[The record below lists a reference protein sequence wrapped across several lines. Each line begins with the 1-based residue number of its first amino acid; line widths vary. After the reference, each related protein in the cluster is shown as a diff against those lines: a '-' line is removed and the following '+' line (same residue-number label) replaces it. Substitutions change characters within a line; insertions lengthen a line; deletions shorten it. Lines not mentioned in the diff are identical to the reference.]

1 MKLRNSSRKRWIC
14 LLVACGLLAMVA
26 GLSVSSDIVTTISSD
41 KTAVSRGDVV
51 TFTAKLVNTSA
62 LQIAAPLF
70 RIPPNAAL
78 SLLEES
84 VTVDGVR
91 VTPTIDGSG
100 NAIVVVPGLA
110 PSQTRTIQ
118 WQAVAVGP
126 GTPVRIYFEAESGQL
141 SEPMS
146 AIADANVSG
155 GKYIAS
161 GTANSGSASYTF
173 TVPVSGEYV
182 IWCRVL
188 APKDGQDSFTVAIDD
203 GQEDIFDCA
212 EGTWSTS
219 WQWSRVNGRAG
230 GSPLTLNPRVFNLT
244 EGEHKLVIRAWD
256 ANTGLDRIIITNDR
270 NFVPQDTPTGTPDA
284 SDTTPPTIT
293 DVTVTNLKADSATI
307 TWTTNEP
314 ATSQVEW
321 GTSMEFGNTT
331 PEDSS
336 LTTNHSV
343 NLTGLMPGTQYYF
356 RVRSKDAARNEAV
369 SDGSSFKTYLQL
381 KPGPYKVEDLGVLVQ
396 SASIDALFMF
406 RHPGDNHLHL
416 MLGYAFVFPLQYVD
430 IDLDTGEVFSF
441 DARGSRCGAKGL
453 VPHPNGWIYITTGD
467 TGYFYAY
474 NPTNKVVREIGR
486 FGDRDGYIAVLG
498 DDNSVYI
505 GGSTKGC
512 VDRYNPE
519 TDVLET
525 FGIMDDPGPPY
536 YRYVYTLGA
545 DGRYVYAAI
554 GQNPWYLVVYD
565 CQTKEQR
572 VYWKT
577 ANAGYVGVSRGW
589 KDGVPGWYAEVSG
602 GSAAGFYKLENGQP
616 IATSR
621 TGVTLSPWYQ
631 RGMPYVSSELS
642 TFPSL
647 FGFEVNLDKAIPYS
661 SSSNGEITVRWRP
674 VGQNQWKEARTAV
687 RCAPQ
692 PLKRLYQYGN
702 ELFGFVEAY
711 GPTFTYNPA
720 TRAVNLLGRTGYSC
734 YDAVHTQ
741 GIWFLSGYPAA
752 TLRYDPAIPWTLTP
766 STTDQSTT
774 NPRKLTGI
782 HKYHYYSAVGA
793 DGNVYVGVHHERDS
807 TGGELGWYDRNTGDL
822 KGRLRDPFVKFD
834 VRDLKAALGGQ
845 KIVYSSINIDGI
857 PPAKLFVFD
866 TTKKIIER
874 EIAPLTDVSALDKIL
889 ETSPG
894 VIFGICGNR
903 YYKVDIRTGQVL
915 YIKDLGGDAFTGM
928 RSYDRRLTLGPDGYV
943 WLYIGN
949 SICRV
954 EPDSGTVEKI
964 VDASPAGGLTFLNGD
979 LYIWGYP
986 NLRRVTGLFPSE

>member
-141 SEPMS
+141 TEPMS

-321 GTSMEFGNTT
+321 GPTAAY
-331 PEDSS
+331 SS
-336 LTTNHSV
+336 ATEVDANRTTNHSV
-343 NLTGLMPGTQYYF
+343 TLTGLATATLYHF
-356 RVRSKDAARNEAV
+356 RVKSKDASGNEAV
-369 SDGSSFKTYLQL
+369 SDDGWFRTLLVLPQGNEWFVAPDGTPQGDGTREKPWDLQTAL
-381 KPGPYKVEDLGVLVQ
+381 SHPAKVKPGDTIWLRGGTYKGTFTSNLKGAPNAPIIVRQYPGER
-396 SASIDALFMF
+396 ATID
-406 RHPGDNHLHL
+406 GN
-416 MLGYAFVFPLQYVD
+416 
-430 IDLDTGEVFSF
+430 TGT
-441 DARGSRCGAKGL
+441 DKPTLTINGS
-453 VPHPNGWIYITTGD
+453 
-467 TGYFYAY
+467 
-474 NPTNKVVREIGR
+474 
-486 FGDRDGYIAVLG
+486 
-498 DDNSVYI
+498 
-505 GGSTKGC
+505 
-512 VDRYNPE
+512 
-519 TDVLET
+519 
-525 FGIMDDPGPPY
+525 
-536 YRYVYTLGA
+536 
-545 DGRYVYAAI
+545 
-554 GQNPWYLVVYD
+554 
-565 CQTKEQR
+565 
-572 VYWKT
+572 
-577 ANAGYVGVSRGW
+577 NAW
-589 KDGVPGWYAEVSG
+589 FW
-602 GSAAGFYKLENGQP
+602 
-616 IATSR
+616 
-621 TGVTLSPWYQ
+621 
-631 RGMPYVSSELS
+631 
-642 TFPSL
+642 
-647 FGFEVNLDKAIPYS
+647 GFEVMNSNPKRVMETTGYAGVPRGIGVNIFGTKIRLVNLVIHDNAGGIGSWSTSDPADS
-661 SSSNGEITVRWRP
+661 EIYGCLIYYEGWDAPDRGHGHAVYI
-674 VGQNQWKEARTAV
+674 QNQNGY
-687 RCAPQ
+687 
-692 PLKRLYQYGN
+692 KRVSDNIMFAQFSYGIHAYTEKGYLN
-702 ELFGFVEAY
+702 NLAFDGNISFCNGILSQVSGLATNILVGGYRIAQNPELTSNY
-711 GPTFTYNPA
+711 TYKGAN
-720 TRAVNLLGRTGYSC
+720 NLGYSAGSNN
-734 YDAVHTQ
+734 AV
-741 GIWFLSGYPAA
+741 
-752 TLRYDPAIPWTLTP
+752 
-766 STTDQSTT
+766 
-774 NPRKLTGI
+774 
-782 HKYHYYSAVGA
+782 
-793 DGNVYVGVHHERDS
+793 
-807 TGGELGWYDRNTGDL
+807 
-822 KGRLRDPFVKFD
+822 
-834 VRDLKAALGGQ
+834 VRDNYL
-845 KIVYSSINIDGI
+845 I
-857 PPAKLFVFD
+857 
-866 TTKKIIER
+866 
-874 EIAPLTDVSALDKIL
+874 
-889 ETSPG
+889 
-894 VIFGICGNR
+894 
-903 YYKVDIRTGQVL
+903 
-915 YIKDLGGDAFTGM
+915 
-928 RSYDRRLTLGPDGYV
+928 
-943 WLYIGN
+943 
-949 SICRV
+949 
-954 EPDSGTVEKI
+954 
-964 VDASPAGGLTFLNGD
+964 GGLTVVKPTNLSLSNNTFYGGTSGIDKSVYSNNTYLTTKPTGVKIIIRPNAYEPGRANIIVYNWDLKDTVQVDVSKVLRQGD
-979 LYIWGYP
+979 RFEVRNAQDFFGAPVLSGTYDGQP
-986 NLRRVTGLFPSE
+986 LTLPMKGLTMAKPVGVDRDLPTTWPEFNVFILLKVG